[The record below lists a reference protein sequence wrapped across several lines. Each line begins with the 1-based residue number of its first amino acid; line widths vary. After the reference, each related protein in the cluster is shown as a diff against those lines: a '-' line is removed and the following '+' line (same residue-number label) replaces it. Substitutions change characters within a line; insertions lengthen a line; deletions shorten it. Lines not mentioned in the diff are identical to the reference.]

1 MKLCLRQENGL
12 DFQELLSDGPYK
24 EKYRAS
30 MITWGEEKRKADP
43 GYFARLVLASTAT
56 PILIISDARRVSDL
70 EFFVQPEQPWE
81 CLTVRVE
88 VSLEERVERGWKYTP
103 KVDDAE
109 SECGLDGRAWDVVVL
124 NGGVAATSASEGG
137 VKVSKPDAGHYSHT
151 MPRSGGVDEQ
161 IGALAQMVVSKVGSS
176 AVVQL

>member
-1 MKLCLRQENGL
+1 MLRCWQENGL
-12 DFQELLSDGPYK
+12 NFQELLSDGPYK

-43 GYFARLVLASTAT
+43 GYFARLVLAATTT

-70 EFFVQPEQPWE
+70 EFFVQQSWE

-109 SECGLDGRAWDVVVL
+109 SECGLDGRAWDIVVL
-124 NGGVAATSASEGG
+124 NGGVAATSAGKVG
-137 VKVSKPDAGHYSHT
+137 MTVSKPDPGHYAHT

-161 IGALAQMVVSKVGSS
+161 IGALARMVVSKIANKRSLHS
-176 AVVQL
+176 AL